1 MATVEH
7 GELQVVVPV
16 GFLLAEAQ
24 EVTVSV
30 DRPGGAPLPV
40 RLRLIPARATET
52 VGVATLAEE
61 HDEPVSVSSPTPVR
75 LPWPKRAPGRRH
87 LRRTGVRRRR
97 LIAPFAVTRSTPLR
111 PAPRPG
117 AGLLALPRACPD
129 AYASGCGPHGDPPCA
144 FSLPVWS
151 PCA

>member
-40 RLRLIPARATET
+40 RLRLIPARATES
-52 VGVATLAEE
+52 VGVATLAVED
-61 HDEPVSVSSPTPVR
+61 DEPVSVSSPTPAR
-75 LPWPKRAPGRRH
+75 LPWPKRVAADDIYGEPEYG
-87 LRRTGVRRRR
+87 G
-97 LIAPFAVTRSTPLR
+97 
-111 PAPRPG
+111 
-117 AGLLALPRACPD
+117 
-129 AYASGCGPHGDPPCA
+129 GD
-144 FSLPVWS
+144 
-151 PCA
+151 